1 MICVFWDIEPMNWS
15 RDGCN
20 LISNESFEDYSI
32 CECDKLGNFAA
43 ILDISERYN
52 NSWIDN
58 LIGNN
63 ISNFDD
69 VDSTLILIKKMTRS
83 SSLLNSFHELAK
95 LVHYLAFLQDFV
107 HSDNSELFKIRAYE
121 ISLDFLLVY
130 DNLIMNN
137 NAWITAN
144 VDEKI
149 KIALKILLYIQYSS
163 FILNRTQRFHYRPDN
178 IHPVVRNL
186 KNIFS
191 KVYVIHCGE
200 KLDFAFNDSS
210 IKIPVGINLNG
221 STECLDFGVGYHI
234 KGLGKYLSGNMHGK
248 RVINSEIIAFSF
260 LYTSKIN
267 LIDNNLKVRFR

>member
-1 MICVFWDIEPMNWS
+1 MICVFWDIEPMSWS

-32 CECDKLGNFAA
+32 CECDKLGSFAA

-63 ISNFDD
+63 ITNIDD
-69 VDSTLILIKKMTRS
+69 VDATLILIKKMTRS
-83 SSLLNSFHELAK
+83 SSLLNSFQELAK
-95 LVHYLAFLQDFV
+95 LVNYLALLQDFV
-107 HSDNSELFKIRAYE
+107 HSDNTELGKIRAYE
-121 ISLDFLLVY
+121 VSLDFLVVY

-163 FILNRTQRFHYRPDN
+163 FILNRTQIFHYKPVYID
-178 IHPVVRNL
+178 PVVRNL

-191 KVYVIHCGE
+191 KVYVIYCGE
-200 KLDFAFNDSS
+200 KLNFAFNDSS
-210 IKIPVGINLNG
+210 IEIPEGINLNE
-221 STECLDFGVGYHI
+221 SDECLDFGVGYHI
-234 KGLGKYLSGNMHGK
+234 EGLGKYLPGNMHGK

-260 LYTSKIN
+260 SYTSKVN
-267 LIDNNLKVRFR
+267 LIDNDLKVRFR